1 MPADLV
7 FAAAQ
12 TGSMQD
18 ASVHGC
24 TELSAERYMEY
35 LCDHGQFADLPVH
48 LFFAHLAG
56 VYPHLFSAGGA
67 FLGGDLQAEAALG

>member
-1 MPADLV
+1 
-7 FAAAQ
+7 
-12 TGSMQD
+12 
-18 ASVHGC
+18 
-24 TELSAERYMEY
+24 MEY